1 MATLRRPSR
10 VPPRLC
16 IKRMGAILAIDHLES
31 LNRTA
36 AGWRARLRRPPHVRV
51 REPLSHYK
59 SFYLWQVSRE
69 ERVPKRREQL
79 GEQFVR
85 WVNATPNLQASTFRH
100 PGAVQQAVKAPE
112 KRGKEDPSEAFI
124 SASDSR
130 EWRPRLGAALAHF
143 DLVSPTEEFDAAFLL
158 AAETLGLQHVSFHR
172 VEPTCQKGYLERY
185 DLEDPSQCAQL
196 EQNVAHCEWWRR
208 PACAPEWQAE
218 CDAAVRRV
226 APLDAWLH
234 RTATR
239 RFRATM
245 EAVDGGFAARLAAFQ
260 AKRFGVWKGG
270 PPTRPKCKFV
280 RLTSEQWSSY
290 RPLDFERHLC
300 TPGPQAAV
308 KAVWRNS
315 QMLGRAA
322 IVPNNATCRADPT
335 SPECSVPPS
344 TAGATRH
351 RLDIYVLRT
360 RLEDHLLRLG
370 RGQRRRRRG
379 GGRRRRQHLQ
389 RLAIEL
395 LQLGG
400 EPRAAAGAK
409 SRRAREL
416 RHAPQHAAVPVALRL
431 QLLHQRIFL
440 VVVLVRHLDEPPAQ
454 RDQRGEEEELRH
466 AVARGRLHH
475 LP

>member
-1 MATLRRPSR
+1 MRERGCAC
-10 VPPRLC
+10 PP
-16 IKRMGAILAIDHLES
+16 H
-31 LNRTA
+31 A
-36 AGWRARLRRPPHVRV
+36 ARARAALALQVVLPVAGVARGARPEAARAARRA
-51 REPLSHYK
+51 
-59 SFYLWQVSRE
+59 
-69 ERVPKRREQL
+69 
-79 GEQFVR
+79 FVR

-100 PGAVQQAVKAPE
+100 PGAVQQAVKAGRSAGRKIRP
-112 KRGKEDPSEAFI
+112 KPG

-185 DLEDPSQCAQL
+185 DLEDSSQCAQL

-270 PPTRPKCKFV
+270 PPTRPSASSCGSRPSSGLRTGRSTLSATCARRGR
-280 RLTSEQWSSY
+280 RLRS
-290 RPLDFERHLC
+290 RPSGATRRC
-300 TPGPQAAV
+300 SAAPPSC
-308 KAVWRNS
+308 RT
-315 QMLGRAA
+315 MPRAA
-322 IVPNNATCRADPT
+322 PTRRRRSAACR
-335 SPECSVPPS
+335 SR
-344 TAGATRH
+344 AGATRH
-351 RLDIYVLRT
+351 HLDIYVLRT

-370 RGQRRRRRG
+370 RGQRRRTRRG
-379 GGRRRRQHLQ
+379 GGRRRR
-389 RLAIEL
+389 
-395 LQLGG
+395 
-400 EPRAAAGAK
+400 
-409 SRRAREL
+409 
-416 RHAPQHAAVPVALRL
+416 
-431 QLLHQRIFL
+431 
-440 VVVLVRHLDEPPAQ
+440 
-454 RDQRGEEEELRH
+454 
-466 AVARGRLHH
+466 
-475 LP
+475 